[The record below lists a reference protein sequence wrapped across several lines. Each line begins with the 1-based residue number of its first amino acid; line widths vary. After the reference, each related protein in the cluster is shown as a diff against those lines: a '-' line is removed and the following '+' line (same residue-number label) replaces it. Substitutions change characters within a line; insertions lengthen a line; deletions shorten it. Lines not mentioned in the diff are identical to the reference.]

1 MVLGEADPKVQ
12 ELAGLKNYN
21 IKIKLSFVIE
31 DEPAKDGDKKV
42 PEFID
47 SGIMFENGNKCVLKG
62 KEFLLLQG
70 VILILS
76 FRICWSFTTDKNHR

>member
-31 DEPAKDGDKKV
+31 DEPAKDGDNKL

-47 SGIMFENGNKCVLKG
+47 SGILYENGNKCVLKG
-62 KEFLLLQG
+62 EEFFLICLIFSCHIDLIIQDLLE
-70 VILILS
+70 
-76 FRICWSFTTDKNHR
+76 FHN